1 VFAPTN
7 PAAFGNENLKRLLG
21 RASDGPP
28 DAASDAL
35 LLNMNIAL
43 AHGAHLLGAR
53 DRANQYFE
61 RARLH
66 LADLFDVTDYAVA
79 EAMFAMG
86 FYLYSL
92 GKLDQFSYY
101 VSLAMKVC
109 ERLNATDSTIY
120 GKCLIA
126 VNVDPTYTLSQKET
140 LVDQYLYNKSITQDH
155 AGGISNRSGKDVATA
170 HLARVTHIDQYIL
183 QLQVLLA
190 RLAESRKG
198 EPQRNTL
205 LLRTKAVLHAMRKH
219 LAETSTND
227 PVGPRHALSHPSL
240 LPPPPTG
247 LGAAYNTSVG
257 LSWHGATTFYYLYS
271 SRESVALAAAIQY
284 LEKCES
290 TYNSAYCAAS
300 TVMLHKMMMDFFIA
314 FKRYDLV
321 RRLLVAV
328 TPFMNI
334 HPLCF
339 DINQQYL
346 DLLSRSA
353 DEE

>member
-1 VFAPTN
+1 MPRIQLYMGLSLLSSR
-7 PAAFGNENLKRLLG
+7 GN
-21 RASDGPP
+21 
-28 DAASDAL
+28 DAGLTLCPCS
-35 LLNMNIAL
+35 
-43 AHGAHLLGAR
+43 H
-53 DRANQYFE
+53 
-61 RARLH
+61 
-66 LADLFDVTDYAVA
+66 
-79 EAMFAMG
+79 
-86 FYLYSL
+86 S
-92 GKLDQFSYY
+92 
-101 VSLAMKVC
+101 
-109 ERLNATDSTIY
+109 
-120 GKCLIA
+120 KCLIA

-271 SRESVALAAAIQY
+271 SRESVRDPPPPPPPPPLPPPIVSYVRGDRWHLQQPSNIWRSARAL
-284 LEKCES
+284 
-290 TYNSAYCAAS
+290 T
-300 TVMLHKMMMDFFIA
+300 TLHTA
-314 FKRYDLV
+314 
-321 RRLLVAV
+321 RLLRSCSTKWYWPLGRPSREDGLSLLLVLLKRV
-328 TPFMNI
+328 TP
-334 HPLCF
+334 
-339 DINQQYL
+339 
-346 DLLSRSA
+346 S
-353 DEE
+353 